1 MRNLLLAL
9 LFLSSVPSIGQQ
21 TYGNEWIDYSQK
33 YYAFDVYKTGITRI
47 NYSALVASGVPVS
60 SFTSSNIQVFGREQE
75 IPIFV
80 EDGGDDLLNPGDY
93 ILFYAEKN
101 DGWLDSMLYAS
112 ANDIGNPKYS
122 LYNDTIHY
130 FFTWNTANNNK
141 RFAPETSTDFSIY
154 APSNFV
160 LSEVYQSFN
169 SAYIEGEKTSEASSS
184 FYTSGEGWGS
194 NPVNGAAGFT
204 WQDWSG
210 TTLTQLYQGQD
221 APFVRY
227 KSVIAGTSNANYSGA
242 GNHHTRHT
250 IGTSNFV
257 LADSIFIG
265 YKALHLSKEFA
276 PSLLPASGAT
286 NFKINI
292 VSIPNVATDFQAV
305 NYWSFT
311 YPRQPNFGGLSSFE
325 FSARNGILQD
335 KVRIDLS
342 NVAITQPVVFVL
354 GSAPKRINPVQN
366 GNLQTLL
373 FSNTTD
379 GSDQKVV
386 YQQFNDLDSIT
397 QLRAVNGTGTFTQFS
412 SPSFNVEEALLMIY
426 HPSLASAS
434 QEYATYRSTDPNG
447 GNYNVILAN
456 VNELYQQYGG
466 GIPKHIN
473 GIRRFA
479 HHIYDLASNKPVG
492 LFLMGKGIREA
503 NVFSI
508 TSIGPGTRKNEF
520 NYSKSLIPSFGQPS
534 SDQLITSNLP
544 GTSKWVPLIPTGR
557 VSVQNNAELSD
568 YLYKIRQFDL
578 QQKQT
583 SIYNSETKDW
593 QKQVL
598 HFVGGLD
605 AGQQFTFQSY
615 MNSLKDTIESA
626 YFGGNVQTLA
636 KSTNAPLDPGLL
648 NDLVQRIQDGVSLI
662 TFFGHAAP
670 TTTGFEINID
680 EPSNWNNT
688 GKYPLVITNSC
699 YNGNIYQNA
708 SSKSENF
715 VKAEESGAIAYIGSI
730 SLGFPNIL
738 YLFTNQLYRQ
748 MSSINYG
755 KCIAEQIK
763 GAISAIEA
771 PNAVL
776 TVETTCTQMALNGDP
791 MLKINWHE
799 KPEIELRPEQVTFSP
814 DDINLSTDS
823 ITIHV
828 ELKNLGKSITDT
840 FSLEITRNFPG
851 SNQDSVYILPI
862 PGLDYTTSVSL
873 TMPLQANIGVG
884 INTFTVK
891 ADIPTFVDE
900 NYDELNNN
908 QVNKTLFINIDG
920 ILPVIPYEFAVVP
933 DDSVTVFASTINP
946 VADFN
951 TYRFEI
957 DTTDKFNS
965 PEHRFAI
972 VSGLGGVKS
981 VAPSNWLGASSGTAS
996 PLICEDSTVYFWR
1009 VAVNDAN
1016 PAWRESSFQYIQGK
1030 SGWGQDHFFQFK
1042 SNGFSGV
1049 EYNVN
1054 DRTRDFAPFS
1064 RNLVCNV
1071 IYTTS
1076 EPAIYENLFEIDGQL
1091 MEYGI
1096 LNYTP
1101 KFHVAVMDRY
1111 TLQPWQTRFLPTNSF
1126 PNNNFGNSND
1136 NFYKSWKFFTFN
1148 QNSATQLAAMQNM
1161 IEDTVPDGSYILIYS
1176 PMTTQYNQIQSL
1188 APSLFDMFDALG
1200 SDSIHPLRPNLPMA
1214 FLCKKGDTNSVVE
1227 LFAQMAG
1234 ENVHLEAEMFSVADE
1249 GQEKSPL
1256 IGPAGNWKNVYWKQ
1270 DPIGTLNGDTTVLSI
1285 KAFNGSGSYQWQID
1299 TAFTSNDSIFNLNN
1313 LVDALQFPYIQLQAT
1328 YKDTS
1333 GQTPAQIDRWH
1344 VLYDALPEAAI
1355 DGTSNYTWLP
1365 NDTLTEGQ
1373 DVSFAVDVK
1382 NIFTIPM
1389 DSLLIYYWVEDANQ
1403 VKHPIAYARQAP
1415 LLVGATFRD
1424 TIVFSTIGLSGLN
1437 TFWMEVNPYVNGSL
1451 YETDQPEQAHF
1462 NNLLQ
1467 LPFSVN
1473 NDDVH
1478 PILDVTFNGRHILNN
1493 DLVSPQSE
1501 IVISLKDNNPFLLMN
1516 DISDTTLF
1524 GVYITSPDGVQ
1535 QRIPFVD
1542 GQGNTVMQW
1551 IPAEAQNKRF
1561 KIIYPALFE
1570 EDGTYQLSVQ
1580 GSDRSGNLSGDNA
1593 YKINFE
1599 IEHESSITYLMNYPN
1614 PFSTSTR
1621 FVFTLTGSEVPD
1633 ELLIQ
1638 ILTVSG
1644 RVVREI
1650 TEDQLGPIYIGRNI
1664 SEYAWDG
1671 TDEFGDPLANGVYL
1685 YRVKAIIN
1693 GEEIKHRNSGADQ
1706 HFEKSFGKMYLMR

>member
-1 MRNLLLAL
+1 MRSLILV
-9 LFLSSVPSIGQQ
+9 LFFLGSMNSIAQQ
-21 TYGNEWIDYSQK
+21 TYGNEWIDYGQK

-47 NYSALVASGVPVS
+47 NYSVLFASGIPTTTFS
-60 SFTSSNIQVFGREQE
+60 SANIQIFGREKE
-75 IPIFV
+75 IPIYV
-80 EDGGDDLLNPGDY
+80 EDGGDNTLNPGDY

-101 DGWLDSMLYAS
+101 DGWLDSMLYES

-122 LYNDTIHY
+122 LYNDTIQY
-130 FFTWNTANNNK
+130 FFTWNSANNNK
-141 RFAPETSTDFSIY
+141 RFIPETSTDFSAY

-160 LSEVYQSFN
+160 QTELFQTFSA
-169 SAYIEGEKTSEASSS
+169 AYIEGEKTSEASSA
-184 FYTSGEGWGS
+184 FYTSGEGWGNS
-194 NPVNGAAGFT
+194 PVNGAGGFT
-204 WQDWSG
+204 WQDWNG
-210 TTLTQLYQGQD
+210 TSLTQLYQGQD
-221 APFVRY
+221 APLVRY
-227 KSVIAGTSNANYSGA
+227 KSVIVGTSNANFSGA

-250 IGTSNFV
+250 IGTSNFI
-257 LADSIFIG
+257 LTDSIFSG
-265 YKALHLSKEFA
+265 YKALHISKDFA
-276 PSLLPASGAT
+276 ASVLPVTGAT
-286 NFKINI
+286 NFKISI
-292 VSIPNVATDFQAV
+292 VNDLNVSTDFQAV

-311 YPRQPNFGGLSSFE
+311 YPRIPNFSGLSSFE
-325 FSARNGILQD
+325 FKASNGILQD
-335 KVRIDLS
+335 RVRIDLS
-342 NVAITQPVVFVL
+342 NVSITQPIVFVL
-354 GSAPKRINPVQN
+354 GSSPKKLTPLSN
-366 GNLQTLL
+366 GTFQTLF

-386 YQQFNDLDSIT
+386 FQNFNAIDSIP
-397 QLRAVNGTGTFTQFS
+397 LLKPVNGTGVFTQFS
-412 SPSFNVEEALLMIY
+412 SSTVNVEEALIMIS
-426 HPSLASAS
+426 HPSLSAAS
-434 QEYATYRSTDPNG
+434 QEYAAYRSSDPNG
-447 GNYNVILAN
+447 GNYNVLLAN
-456 VNELYQQYGG
+456 INELYQQYGG

-479 HHIYDLASNKPVG
+479 HHIYDLANTKPVG

-508 TSIGPGTRKNEF
+508 TSIGPGTRQNAV

-544 GTSKWVPLIPTGR
+544 GTSKWTPLIPTGR
-557 VSVQNNAELSD
+557 ISVQNNAELTD
-568 YLYKIRQFDL
+568 YLDKIKQFDL
-578 QQKQT
+578 QQNQT
-583 SIYNSETKDW
+583 SVYNSETKDW

-605 AGQQFTFQSY
+605 AGQQYTYQSY
-615 MNSLKDTIESA
+615 MSSLKDTIESA
-626 YFGGNVQTLA
+626 YFGANVQTLA
-636 KSTNAPLDPGLL
+636 KSNNAPLDPGLL
-648 NDLVQRIQDGVSLI
+648 NELMQRIQDGVSMI

-680 EPSNWNNT
+680 EPSNWNNSE
-688 GKYPLVITNSC
+688 KYPLVITNSC
-699 YNGNIYQNA
+699 YNGNIYQN
-708 SSKSENF
+708 STSKSENF
-715 VKAEESGAIAYIGSI
+715 VRADQSGAIAYIGSI
-730 SLGFPNIL
+730 SLGYPNIL

-755 KCIAEQIK
+755 KSIGEQIK

-771 PNAVL
+771 PGAVL

-799 KPEIELRPEQVTFSP
+799 KPEIELRPENVTFSP
-814 DDINLSTDS
+814 NDINLTTDS
-823 ITIHV
+823 IAIDV
-828 ELKNLGKSITDT
+828 EIKNLGKSIKDT

-851 SNQDSVYILPI
+851 SNQDSVYVLSI
-862 PGLDYTTSVSL
+862 PGLDYTTKVSL
-873 TMPLQANIGVG
+873 KMPLQANIAVG
-884 INTFTVK
+884 INTFTVR

-900 NYDELNNN
+900 IYDELNNN
-908 QVNKTLFINIDG
+908 EVTKTLFIDIDG
-920 ILPVIPYEFAVVP
+920 IVPVIPFEFAVVP
-933 DDSVTVFASTINP
+933 DDSITLHASTVNP
-946 VADFN
+946 VAAFN

-972 VSGLGGVKS
+972 VSGTGGVKS
-981 VAPSNWLGASSGTAS
+981 VPPNNWLNVSSGSVS
-996 PLICEDSTVYFWR
+996 PLVCSDSMVYFWR
-1009 VAVNDAN
+1009 VAVNDVN
-1016 PAWRESSFQYIQGK
+1016 LTWRESSFQYIEGK
-1030 SGWGQDHFFQFK
+1030 NGWGQDHFFQFK
-1042 SNGFSGV
+1042 NNGFSGV

-1054 DRTRDFAPFS
+1054 DLTRDFSPYS
-1064 RNLVCNV
+1064 RHLVCNV

-1111 TLQPWQTRFLPTNSF
+1111 TLQPWQTRYLPTNSF
-1126 PNNNFGNSND
+1126 PNNNFGNAND

-1148 QNSATQLAAMQNM
+1148 QTDPTQLAAMQNM

-1176 PMTTQYNQIQSL
+1176 PMTTLYNQIQNL
-1188 APSLFDMFDALG
+1188 APSLYSMFDALG

-1234 ENVHLEAEMFSVADE
+1234 ENVHLEADMFSVANE
-1249 GQEKSPL
+1249 GQEVSPL
-1256 IGPAGNWKNVYWKQ
+1256 IGPANNWKNVYWKQ
-1270 DPIGTLNGDTTVLSI
+1270 DPIGILNGDTTILTI
-1285 KAFNGSGSYQWQID
+1285 KTYNAAGSYQWQLD
-1299 TAFTSNDSIFNLNN
+1299 TAFTANDSLLDLNN
-1313 LVDALQFPYIQLQAT
+1313 LVDATQYPYIQLQAT
-1328 YKDTS
+1328 YKDTI
-1333 GQTPAQIDRWH
+1333 GQTPAQVDRWH
-1344 VLYDALPEAAI
+1344 VLFDPVPEAAI
-1355 DGTSNYTWLP
+1355 DGSSGYTWLP
-1365 NDTLTEGQ
+1365 NDTLSEGQ
-1373 DVSFAVDVK
+1373 DVSFAVDIK
-1382 NIFTIPM
+1382 NIFSIPM
-1389 DSLLIYYWVEDANQ
+1389 DSLLVSYWVEDANQ
-1403 VKHPIAYARQAP
+1403 IKHAIAYARQAP
-1415 LLVGATFRD
+1415 LAVGATFRD
-1424 TIVFSTIGLSGLN
+1424 TVVFSTIGLTGLN

-1451 YETDQPEQAHF
+1451 YQTDQPEQAHF
-1462 NNLLQ
+1462 NNLIQ
-1467 LPFSVN
+1467 LPFSVT
-1473 NDDVH
+1473 NDNVH

-1501 IVISLKDNNPFLLMN
+1501 IVISLKDDNPFLLMN

-1524 GVYITSPDGVQ
+1524 GVYITDPKGIQ
-1535 QRIPFVD
+1535 QRIPFID
-1542 GQGNTVMQW
+1542 DQGNTVMQW
-1551 IPAEAQNKRF
+1551 IPADAQNKRF
-1561 KIIYPALFE
+1561 KIIYPALFSQ
-1570 EDGTYQLSVQ
+1570 DGTYQLSVQ

-1664 SEYAWDG
+1664 SEFAWDG

-1685 YRVKAIIN
+1685 YRVKATIN
-1693 GEEIKHRNSGADQ
+1693 GEEIKHRSSGADQ